1 MIVTVSMEC
10 QSAAAEPTSSPH
22 DTHDIAAST
31 SVPRVYP
38 PLPNIK
44 YDKMDVSMW
53 YNSLEGLSDME
64 RYELLIGSW
73 TPPQNYK
80 FPSHRECIGCG
91 KKQRTTMRS
100 FQMDWLRKWP
110 WLRYSAKL
118 DGGFCLPC
126 VLFAKE
132 RGELGQL
139 VLRPLTFFTPATTV
153 MADHNMKT
161 YHRDAIKDMDRFRHN
176 FEHPEQ
182 QQDCDVQVIT
192 QERQKVAENRQKLT
206 SIIKTILWLGRQN
219 VALRGYREAN
229 PADLAGDA
237 SPLESNSGNFY
248 ALLKFGVECG
258 DETLRSHLLFG
269 KRNALYC
276 SPQIQND
283 ILRSAGS
290 WIRQQLDA
298 DVKASGMCS
307 ILADEVA
314 DVSNQEQLSLVVRF
328 VDAAD
333 CSIREEFGGFVPC
346 LDGIS
351 DEALAAAILKELA
364 DLNIPGA
371 MIRGQGYDGAS
382 NMSGKNRVWRK

>member
-1 MIVTVSMEC
+1 MVDFV
-10 QSAAAEPTSSPH
+10 
-22 DTHDIAAST
+22 
-31 SVPRVYP
+31 
-38 PLPNIK
+38 
-44 YDKMDVSMW
+44 
-53 YNSLEGLSDME
+53 
-64 RYELLIGSW
+64 
-73 TPPQNYK
+73 
-80 FPSHRECIGCG
+80 
-91 KKQRTTMRS
+91 
-100 FQMDWLRKWP
+100 
-110 WLRYSAKL
+110 
-118 DGGFCLPC
+118 CL

-132 RGELGQL
+132 RGQL
-139 VLRPLTFFTPATTV
+139 SQIVLRPLTFFTPATTV
-153 MADHNMKT
+153 MVDHNMKT

-176 FEHPEQ
+176 FKNPEQ

-192 QERQKVAENRQKLT
+192 QERQKVAENRKKLT

-219 VALRGYREAN
+219 VALRGHREAN

-237 SPLESNSGNFY
+237 APLESNSGNFY
-248 ALLKFGVECG
+248 ALLKFVVECG

-269 KRNALYC
+269 KRNTLYC

-290 WIRQQLDA
+290 WIRQQLVA

-314 DVSNQEQLSLVVRF
+314 DVSHQEQLSLVVRF

-333 CSIREEFGGFVPC
+333 CSIREEFVGFVPC

-351 DEALAAAILKELA
+351 GEALAAAILKELA

-382 NMSGKNRVWRK
+382 NMSGKNRGVAKIIQNQYPLAKYVHCASHALNLCVVEACKVEAIRNMMSLLKELSMYFNTSPKRQAVLTKANFDIPE